1 MNTFIYALITFLLFI
16 WRTKKGFCNG
26 IMKEIVTILSGA
38 VSLVSVAL
46 LFLAVRSYMVDA
58 KIVLALCIIGLIV
71 IGIVF
76 KLCNLIFRPILALS
90 NISVIGGLNKILGAV
105 LGASEALALSCL
117 IYYILDRKGIYVL

>member
-1 MNTFIYALITFLLFI
+1 
-16 WRTKKGFCNG
+16 
-26 IMKEIVTILSGA
+26 MKEIVTILSGA

-117 IYYILDRKGIYVL
+117 IYYILDCKGIYVL